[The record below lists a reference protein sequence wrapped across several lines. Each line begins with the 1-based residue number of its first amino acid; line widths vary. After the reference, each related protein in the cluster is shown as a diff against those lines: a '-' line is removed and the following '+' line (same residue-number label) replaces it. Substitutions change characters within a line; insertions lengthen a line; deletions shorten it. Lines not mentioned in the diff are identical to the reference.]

1 MTVLELL
8 EKTTGYFAKH
18 EVPSPRLT
26 IELMLADIMQKT
38 RMQLYLEF
46 DQPVS
51 DPVMDRLRPL
61 VKRRADGEPLEYLL
75 GATTFAG
82 HRVAVTPD
90 VLIPRP
96 ETEILLEEAIRLIEP
111 EGLPVLDAGTGSGIL
126 ALALAKKFPQVEI
139 VATDISPAA
148 LALAQSNA
156 ERNADGAGKIR
167 FVESDLMEAPSLPER
182 FQMIVA
188 NLPYIPT
195 GQIDGLMRE
204 VRHEPRLALDGGA
217 DGLDLIRRLVAQ
229 SAGRTRYLALEF
241 GDGQAEEAKTLCLS
255 AGYALIRILPDFTER
270 ERILIAEYQ
279 ESSWIN

>member
-1 MTVLELL
+1 VLELL
-8 EKTTGYFAKH
+8 ENTTRYFARH

-26 IELMLADIMQKT
+26 IELMLSDIMQKT

-82 HRVAVTPD
+82 HRITVTPD

-96 ETEILLEEAIRLIEP
+96 ETEILLEEAIKLIEP

-126 ALALAKKFPQVEI
+126 ALALARKFPRLEI

-156 ERNADGAGKIR
+156 GRNADGVGTIR
-167 FVESDLMEAPSLPER
+167 FLESDLMEDPSLPER

-195 GQIDGLMRE
+195 GRIDGLMRE
-204 VRHEPRLALDGGA
+204 VRHEPRVALDGGA

-229 SAGRTRYLALEF
+229 SAGRTRYLALEL
-241 GDGQAEEAKTLCLS
+241 GDGQAEEAKTLCLG
-255 AGYALIRILPDFTER
+255 AGYALIRILPDFTQR

-279 ESSWIN
+279 GKLWTN

>member
-8 EKTTGYFAKH
+8 ENTTRYFAKH
-18 EVPSPRLT
+18 DVASPRLT
-26 IELMLADIMQKT
+26 IELMLAEIMQKT

-75 GATTFAG
+75 GGTTFAG
-82 HRVAVTPD
+82 HRVALTPD

-96 ETEILLEEAIRLIEP
+96 ETEILLEEAMALIEP
-111 EGLPVLDAGTGSGIL
+111 EGLPVLDVGTGSGIL
-126 ALALAKKFPQVEI
+126 ALALAKKFPQLEI
-139 VATDISPAA
+139 VATDISAAA
-148 LALAQSNA
+148 LALARKNSEGFGN
-156 ERNADGAGKIR
+156 IR
-167 FVESDLMEAPSLPER
+167 HVECDLMEEAGKSLTEKSLPER

-217 DGLDLIRRLVAQ
+217 DGLDLIRRLIAQ
-229 SAGRTRYLALEF
+229 SAGRTRFLALEL
-241 GDGQAEEAKTLCLS
+241 GDGQAEEAKTLCLG

-270 ERILIAEYQ
+270 ERILVAEYPK
-279 ESSWIN
+279 

>member
-1 MTVLELL
+1 MTVLELI
-8 EKTTGYFAKH
+8 ENTTRYFAKH
-18 EVPSPRLT
+18 DVPSPRLT
-26 IELMLADIMQKT
+26 IELMLADILKKT

-46 DQPVS
+46 DQAVS

-61 VKRRADGEPLEYLL
+61 VKRRAEGEPVEYLL
-75 GATTFAG
+75 GGTTFAG
-82 HRVAVTPD
+82 HRIALTPD

-96 ETEILLEEAIRLIEP
+96 ETEILLEEAIKLIEP

-126 ALALAKKFPQVEI
+126 ALLLAKKFPQLEI
-139 VATDISPAA
+139 IATDISPAA
-148 LALAQSNA
+148 LAVARRNA
-156 ERNADGAGKIR
+156 EGAGKIR
-167 FVESDLMEAPSLPER
+167 FLESDLMENPSLPER

-217 DGLDLIRRLVAQ
+217 DGLDLIRKLIAQ
-229 SAGRTRYLALEF
+229 SAGRTRYLALEL

-255 AGYALIRILPDFTER
+255 AGCALIRILPDFTQR
-270 ERILIAEYQ
+270 ERILVAEYPR
-279 ESSWIN
+279 

>member
-8 EKTTGYFAKH
+8 EKTTRYFADH

-26 IELMLADIMQKT
+26 IELMLAEIMQKT

-46 DQPVS
+46 DQAVS

-61 VKRRADGEPLEYLL
+61 VKRRAEGEPLEYLL
-75 GATTFAG
+75 GGTTFAG
-82 HRVAVTPD
+82 HRIALTPD

-96 ETEILLEEAIRLIEP
+96 ETEILLEEAIKLIEP
-111 EGLPVLDAGTGSGIL
+111 EGLPVLDVGTGSGIL
-126 ALALAKKFPQVEI
+126 ALALAKKFPQLEI
-139 VATDISPAA
+139 IATDISPAA
-148 LALAQSNA
+148 LAMARKNSTGIGN
-156 ERNADGAGKIR
+156 IR
-167 FVESDLMEAPSLPER
+167 HVECDLMENPSLPEQ
-182 FQMIVA
+182 FQLIVA

-229 SAGRTRYLALEF
+229 SAGRTRRLALEL
-241 GDGQAEEAKTLCLS
+241 GDGQAEEAKTLCLR

-279 ESSWIN
+279 D

>member
-8 EKTTGYFAKH
+8 ENTTRYFAKH

-26 IELMLADIMQKT
+26 IELMLAEVMQKT
-38 RMQLYLEF
+38 RMQLYLEY
-46 DQPVS
+46 DQPLAETVT
-51 DPVMDRLRPL
+51 DRLRPL

-75 GATTFAG
+75 GSTTFAG
-82 HRVAVTPD
+82 HRVTITPD

-96 ETEILLEEAIRLIEP
+96 ETEILLEEAIKLIDP
-111 EGLPVLDAGTGSGIL
+111 KGPPVLDVGTGSGIL
-126 ALALAKKFPQVEI
+126 PLSLARKFPELEI
-139 VATDISPAA
+139 VAVDISPAA
-148 LALAQSNA
+148 LALAQKNA
-156 ERNADGAGKIR
+156 GETSKIS
-167 FVESDLMEAPSLPER
+167 FLESDLMANPSLPER

-188 NLPYIPT
+188 NLPYIPS

-217 DGLDLIRRLVAQ
+217 DGLDLIRRLITQ

-241 GDGQAEEAKTLCLS
+241 GDGQAEEAKTLCLR

-270 ERILIAEYQ
+270 ERILVAEYQ
-279 ESSWIN
+279 A

>member
-8 EKTTGYFAKH
+8 ENTTRYFARH

-26 IELMLADIMQKT
+26 IELMLSDIMQKT

-82 HRVAVTPD
+82 HRIAVTPD

-96 ETEILLEEAIRLIEP
+96 ETEILLEEAIKLIEP
-111 EGLPVLDAGTGSGIL
+111 EGLPVLDVGTGSGIL
-126 ALALAKKFPQVEI
+126 ALALARKFPRLDI

-156 ERNADGAGKIR
+156 GRDADGVGAIC
-167 FVESDLMEAPSLPER
+167 FLESNLMEEPSLPER

-204 VRHEPRLALDGGA
+204 VRHEPRLALDGGV

-241 GDGQAEEAKTLCLS
+241 GDGQAEEAKTLCLR

-279 ESSWIN
+279 K

>member
-8 EKTTGYFAKH
+8 ENTTRYFAKH

-26 IELMLADIMQKT
+26 IELMLAEIMQKT

-75 GATTFAG
+75 GGTTFAG
-82 HRVAVTPD
+82 HRVALTLD

-96 ETEILLEEAIRLIEP
+96 ETEILLEEAIKLIEP
-111 EGLPVLDAGTGSGIL
+111 EGLPVLDVGTGSGIL
-126 ALALAKKFPQVEI
+126 ALALAKKFPQLEI

-148 LALAQSNA
+148 LAVARRNA
-156 ERNADGAGKIR
+156 EGIGTIR
-167 FVESDLMEAPSLPER
+167 FIESDLMGEESLPER

-217 DGLDLIRRLVAQ
+217 DGLDLIRRLIAQ
-229 SAGRTRYLALEF
+229 SAGRTRWLALEF
-241 GDGQAEEAKTLCLS
+241 GDGQAEEAKTLCVG

-270 ERILIAEYQ
+270 ERILVAEHQ
-279 ESSWIN
+279 NFSQN

>member
-8 EKTTGYFAKH
+8 ENTTRYFAKH

-26 IELMLADIMQKT
+26 IELMLAEILQKT

-51 DPVMDRLRPL
+51 DSVMDRLRPL
-61 VKRRADGEPLEYLL
+61 VKRRADGEPVEYLL
-75 GATTFAG
+75 GGTTFAG
-82 HRVAVTPD
+82 HRVALTPD

-96 ETEILLEEAIRLIEP
+96 ETEILLEEAAKLIEP
-111 EGLPVLDAGTGSGIL
+111 EGLPVLDIGTGSGIL
-126 ALALAKKFPQVEI
+126 ALSLAKKFSQLEI
-139 VATDISPAA
+139 IATDISPEA
-148 LALAQSNA
+148 LAVAQ
-156 ERNADGAGKIR
+156 RNANGAGKIR
-167 FVESDLMEAPSLPER
+167 FLESDLMEEASLPER

-229 SAGRTRYLALEF
+229 SARRTRYLALEL
-241 GDGQAEEAKTLCLS
+241 GDGQAKEAKTLCLS
-255 AGYALIRILPDFTER
+255 AGYALIKILPDFTER
-270 ERILIAEYQ
+270 ERILVAEYQ
-279 ESSWIN
+279 T